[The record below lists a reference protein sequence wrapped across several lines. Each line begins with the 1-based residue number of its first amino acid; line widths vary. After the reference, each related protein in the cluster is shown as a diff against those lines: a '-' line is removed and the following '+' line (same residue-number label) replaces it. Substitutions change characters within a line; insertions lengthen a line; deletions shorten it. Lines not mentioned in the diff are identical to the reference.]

1 MHLFHSILR
10 SICRSVSVHPPKQLL
25 FSFHFI
31 FFSSLNILHTVP
43 LTYLSSSTIFFFQ
56 IALFAPHARVYVL
69 LSPNEDVRARTISK
83 NKIKSKLVLNSFSG
97 LGSSRRHLQSGN
109 SLSGSLHYGINSDDD
124 ILPIPQPPLPPT
136 SVPPHLIINCTDDLD
151 DDDMDDD
158 VDDGDDGDMAEMDDV
173 DDEELAAAISNEQ
186 HHSIHHHHHQQQ
198 QQLVHNNMI
207 GNPNLQDDIFFS
219 GSNDRFINVDSV

>member
-1 MHLFHSILR
+1 M
-10 SICRSVSVHPPKQLL
+10 
-25 FSFHFI
+25 
-31 FFSSLNILHTVP
+31 
-43 LTYLSSSTIFFFQ
+43 
-56 IALFAPHARVYVL
+56 
-69 LSPNEDVRARTISK
+69 
-83 NKIKSKLVLNSFSG
+83 NSFSG

-158 VDDGDDGDMAEMDDV
+158 ADDGDDGDMAEIDV
-173 DDEELAAAISNEQ
+173 DDDELAAAISQEQ

-198 QQLVHNNMI
+198 LI

>member
-1 MHLFHSILR
+1 M
-10 SICRSVSVHPPKQLL
+10 
-25 FSFHFI
+25 
-31 FFSSLNILHTVP
+31 
-43 LTYLSSSTIFFFQ
+43 
-56 IALFAPHARVYVL
+56 
-69 LSPNEDVRARTISK
+69 
-83 NKIKSKLVLNSFSG
+83 NSFSG

-158 VDDGDDGDMAEMDDV
+158 DDDVDDGDDGDMAEIDV
-173 DDEELAAAISNEQ
+173 DDDELATAISNEQ
-186 HHSIHHHHHQQQ
+186 HHIIHHHHHQQQ
-198 QQLVHNNMI
+198 QQLVNNMI

-219 GSNDRFINVDSV
+219 GSNDRFINVDSVWTLKISRIPFMSQNFI